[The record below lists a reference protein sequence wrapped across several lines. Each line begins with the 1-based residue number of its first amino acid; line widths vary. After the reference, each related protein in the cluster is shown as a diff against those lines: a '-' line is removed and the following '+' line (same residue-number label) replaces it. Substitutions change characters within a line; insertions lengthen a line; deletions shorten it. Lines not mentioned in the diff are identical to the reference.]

1 MEKKSK
7 AINVPSFFLY
17 IFAVFVYSNKKTFVD
32 GAVRVRRGNKSYAQI
47 YIADA
52 PRSIHPVARS
62 FMVVPVLPEAQP
74 HRFVGKPSNL
84 QGQANYYSGTSIVLT
99 AALPAWSI
107 FVKVEKNSLNA
118 KRKYNRSEIKMKL
131 FIIS

>member
-1 MEKKSK
+1 MYVGGTK
-7 AINVPSFFLY
+7 AMHRFTSR
-17 IFAVFVYSNKKTFVD
+17 T
-32 GAVRVRRGNKSYAQI
+32 
-47 YIADA
+47 

-99 AALPAWSI
+99 AALPVWSI
-107 FVKVEKNSLNA
+107 FVKIGKNSLNA
-118 KRKYNRSEIKMKL
+118 KRKYNTCEIKIKL